1 MFVASNSQILVA
13 LIFFSCY
20 HLSVYHPYYSVVM
33 QLAVAGKPSGLDLV
47 VQLLS
52 MIYYAALLIIRT
64 YALYNRKRHALII
77 LLITAGAALIFS
89 CVSGFS
95 FTPFQ
100 YIQPNLVGHHIF
112 GPLQS
117 AISEHFLCRVSHELY
132 ATGVSQTHI
141 YPSSSPSLTRTV
153 EINVF
158 IDLHP
163 NRRYR
168 ADFISPRSLWS
179 RMGWFATIRYRR
191 IYHDAVQVTL
201 EQMCPSSDPFR
212 HCVT

>member
-1 MFVASNSQILVA
+1 
-13 LIFFSCY
+13 
-20 HLSVYHPYYSVVM
+20 M

-77 LLITAGAALIFS
+77 LLITVGAALIFS

-95 FTPFQ
+95 FTPC
-100 YIQPNLVGHHIF
+100 IPVHRPNLVGDHIF
-112 GPLQS
+112 ESLQT

-141 YPSSSPSLTRTV
+141 YPSSSPSLTHTV
-153 EINVF
+153 EMNVC

-179 RMGWFATIRYRR
+179 RMGWYATIRYRH

-201 EQMCPSSDPFR
+201 EQVCPSSDPFR
-212 HCVT
+212 HCIT